1 MASALDGGVRMGE
14 RTLEVVVGLSC
25 SRGTFVVVMVV
36 FVEKGSGQRE
46 GGERENGRRI
56 GKEK

>member
-1 MASALDGGVRMGE
+1 LDGGVRMGE